1 MVTKE
6 LSEAA
11 VEFNCILN
19 NSSQE
24 IINKIPKKFIT
35 FMKNIASTTYTFNY
49 DKSKKLNE
57 QNIKPE
63 TRGLISLVYQAY
75 ICSEEEKNNYI
86 LKCKN
91 YEIKKEKELR
101 EKYNPDDIFKN
112 RKNVQNTLENDI
124 SEENAIIEYK
134 EKNFI
139 QKLFERIKHL
149 FKRKY

>member
-24 IINKIPKKFIT
+24 IINKIPKKFID
-35 FMKNIASTTYTFNY
+35 FMQSIASSTYTFDY

-57 QNIKPE
+57 QKLKPE
-63 TRGLISLVYQAY
+63 TRGLISLVYQDY
-75 ICSEEEKNNYI
+75 ICNEEEKNNYI
-86 LKCKN
+86 IKCRN
-91 YEIKKEKELR
+91 YEDNKEKELR
-101 EKYNPDDIFKN
+101 EKYNPDNVFKN
-112 RKNVQNTLENDI
+112 RNSSQKSIKDDI
-124 SEENAIIEYK
+124 SEEIDMVEYK
-134 EKNFI
+134 KKNFI
-139 QKLFERIKHL
+139 QKIFGKIKCI